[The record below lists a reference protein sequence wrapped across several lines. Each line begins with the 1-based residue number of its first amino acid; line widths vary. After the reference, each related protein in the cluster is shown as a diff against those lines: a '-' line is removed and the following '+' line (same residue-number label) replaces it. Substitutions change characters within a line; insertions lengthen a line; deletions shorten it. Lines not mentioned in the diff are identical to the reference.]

1 MIFYGLKNC
10 GACKLLL
17 KSQPHFKLIDVSLTP
32 VPDDILMEAIAKF
45 GDTLVNKRSTTWRS
59 LDAKTREKKPEEIKT
74 AEVNTVETKKED
86 DLKKGVNAILVGPP
100 GAGKGTQVILILNFS
115 PMSFLSLI

>member
-10 GACKLLL
+10 DACKLLL

-45 GDTLVNKRSTTWRS
+45 GDAIVNKRSTTW
-59 LDAKTREKKPEEIKT
+59 
-74 AEVNTVETKKED
+74 
-86 DLKKGVNAILVGPP
+86 
-100 GAGKGTQVILILNFS
+100 
-115 PMSFLSLI
+115 

>member
-10 GACKLLL
+10 DACKLLL
-17 KSQPHFKLIDVSLTP
+17 KSRPHFKLIDVSLTP

-59 LDAKTREKKPEEIKT
+59 LDSKTREKKPEEIIKLFPK
-74 AEVNTVETKKED
+74 VMKRPLIRLETGELTLGFQEKNK
-86 DLKKGVNAILVGPP
+86 
-100 GAGKGTQVILILNFS
+100 
-115 PMSFLSLI
+115 

>member
-17 KSQPHFKLIDVSLTP
+17 KSQPQFKLIDVSLTP

-45 GDTLVNKRSTTWRS
+45 GDAIVNKRSTTWRS
-59 LDAKTREKKPEEIKT
+59 LDAKTREKKPEEIIKLYPK
-74 AEVNTVETKKED
+74 VMKRPLIKLETGE
-86 DLKKGVNAILVGPP
+86 LTLGPRE
-100 GAGKGTQVILILNFS
+100 KNK
-115 PMSFLSLI
+115 

>member
-32 VPDDILMEAIAKF
+32 VPDAILMEAIAKF
-45 GDTLVNKRSTTWRS
+45 GDAIVNKRSTTWRS
-59 LDAKTREKKPEEIKT
+59 LDAKTREKKPEEIIKLYPK
-74 AEVNTVETKKED
+74 VMKRPLIKLETGE
-86 DLKKGVNAILVGPP
+86 LTLGPRE
-100 GAGKGTQVILILNFS
+100 KNK
-115 PMSFLSLI
+115 

>member
-10 GACKLLL
+10 DACKLLL
-17 KSQPHFKLIDVSLTP
+17 KSKPHFKLIDVSLTP

-59 LDAKTREKKPEEIKT
+59 LDSKTREKKPEEIIKLYPKVMKRPLIKLKT
-74 AEVNTVETKKED
+74 GELTLGFQEKNK
-86 DLKKGVNAILVGPP
+86 
-100 GAGKGTQVILILNFS
+100 
-115 PMSFLSLI
+115 

>member
-10 GACKLLL
+10 DACQLLL
-17 KSQPHFKLIDVSLTP
+17 KTQPHFKLIDVSLTP

-59 LDAKTREKKPEEIKT
+59 LDTKTREKKPEEIIKLHPK
-74 AEVNTVETKKED
+74 VMRRPLIKLETGELTLGFQEKNK
-86 DLKKGVNAILVGPP
+86 
-100 GAGKGTQVILILNFS
+100 
-115 PMSFLSLI
+115 

>member
-10 GACKLLL
+10 DACKLLL
-17 KSQPHFKLIDVSLTP
+17 KSRPHFKLIDVSLTP

-59 LDAKTREKKPEEIKT
+59 LDSKTREKKPEEIIKLYPK
-74 AEVNTVETKKED
+74 VMKRPLIKLETGELTLGFRGNK
-86 DLKKGVNAILVGPP
+86 
-100 GAGKGTQVILILNFS
+100 
-115 PMSFLSLI
+115 